1 MLLQQVNISDGVSVT
16 SQHVVKSKVHGFL
29 VFPQY
34 RIMALPPCCWT
45 FLLKGETM
53 KVRQIVEAGSVTS
66 VYVSYTDELELGVEG
81 GDIRI
86 SLSEDTM
93 KQIHQRLGER
103 LTSLAERRLKD
114 AQELLA
120 ENE

>member
-1 MLLQQVNISDGVSVT
+1 
-16 SQHVVKSKVHGFL
+16 
-29 VFPQY
+29 
-34 RIMALPPCCWT
+34 
-45 FLLKGETM
+45 M

-66 VYVSYTDELELGVEG
+66 VYVSYADELELGVEG
-81 GDIRI
+81 GEIKI
-86 SLSEDTM
+86 SLSEETM
-93 KQIHQRLGER
+93 KQLHRRLGER

>member
-1 MLLQQVNISDGVSVT
+1 
-16 SQHVVKSKVHGFL
+16 
-29 VFPQY
+29 
-34 RIMALPPCCWT
+34 
-45 FLLKGETM
+45 M

-66 VYVSYTDELELGVEG
+66 VYLSYADELELGVDG
-81 GDIRI
+81 GQIRI

-93 KQIHQRLGER
+93 KEMHKRLGEK
-103 LTSLAERRLKD
+103 LTALAERRLKD